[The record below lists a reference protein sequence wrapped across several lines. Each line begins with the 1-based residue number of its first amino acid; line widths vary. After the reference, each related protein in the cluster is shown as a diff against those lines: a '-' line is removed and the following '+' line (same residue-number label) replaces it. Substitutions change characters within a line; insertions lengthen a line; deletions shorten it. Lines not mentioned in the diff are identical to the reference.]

1 MPMMPYQCNKCHA
14 KFFQE
19 LKQAPSVGEASVKCA
34 FCGSA
39 DVESGTVDS
48 KDILMLVDVAALYPS
63 SVHRETG

>member
-1 MPMMPYQCNKCHA
+1 MPMMPYQCNQCHA
-14 KFFQE
+14 KFFRDMKSGAAANE
-19 LKQAPSVGEASVKCA
+19 SAVKCA

-48 KDILMLVDVAALYPS
+48 RDILMLVDVAALYPS